1 MSIET
6 AVFAVRRGDQQF
18 SCKGSDLLEKLT
30 DGDILLVNRGGVDY
44 QFELEEQGKFKLIK
58 NVDFRF
64 NADGAIVIT
73 QNAEATGGDTPY
85 KLTTEYDIE
94 LGTGTLGKKLVG
106 EHIPS
111 SALALD
117 NKSYYAF
124 GGEGSG
130 GGSGDGPPTKVFTLD
145 IENARYVLESE
156 ETKVTN
162 RHGLKRFRFN
172 GKDILIDVWNEFDGQ
187 ASNQTH
193 TFTFYGLEETKI
205 VPKTGHRTYLHL
217 HTNNGASCCGFVTD
231 KNGNYYGAWHNDA
244 LYQYFNIPEDSLGY
258 PNFKSKSIT
267 GTKLVNAR
275 HYFKGLTYHEPTHSI
290 YYSNGRDV
298 WRYDIE
304 SARAIK
310 INMNNVATDDLR
322 TSNLVFTE
330 THIIRTLYGRKGIL
344 DSVTYAPITSFGEA
358 HWNTISNALFINDE
372 HFKYLFKLVGGE
384 TVKVLDYD
392 YQGDPFADD
401 APWRVFRDEPL
412 PPGYI
417 GGAAVITLDPFTL
430 MWSQDDQLLSWG
442 VIPDQTAEATVNQT
456 ITDTNGDSVSS
467 STTKAPL

>member
-1 MSIET
+1 MSKET
-6 AVFAVRRGDQQF
+6 AVFAVRRGGTTF
-18 SCKGSDLLEKLT
+18 KCKGSDLLEKLT

-44 QFELEEQGKFKLIK
+44 HFVLEEQGKLKLIK
-58 NVDFRF
+58 NVDFEF
-64 NADGAIVIT
+64 NDDGAIVIT
-73 QNAEATGGDTPY
+73 QNAEAEGGDTPY
-85 KLTTEYDIE
+85 SLTTEYDIE
-94 LGTGTLGKKLVG
+94 LGTATLRSNLVG
-106 EHIPS
+106 ERIPS

-124 GGEGSG
+124 GGEGS
-130 GGSGDGPPTKVFTLD
+130 SGAAGLPTEVFTLD
-145 IENARYVLESE
+145 IENAQYVLESE
-156 ETKVTN
+156 GTGTNSN

-172 GKDILIDVWNEFDGQ
+172 DKDILIDVWNEFDNQ
-187 ASNQTH
+187 ASNQTN
-193 TFTFYGLEETKI
+193 TFTFYGLEQNQI
-205 VPKTGHRTYLHL
+205 LPKEGHRTYLHL
-217 HTNNGASCCGFVTD
+217 HTNNGAACCGFVTD

-290 YYSNGRDV
+290 YYSNGREV

-304 SARAIK
+304 SARVIK
-310 INMNNVATDDLR
+310 INMNSVETDDLR
-322 TSNLVFTE
+322 TSNLMFTE
-330 THIIRTLYGRKGIL
+330 THIIRTLYNRKGQIE
-344 DSVTYAPITSFGEA
+344 SVAYAPITSFGEA
-358 HWNTISNALFINDE
+358 NWNTISNALFINDE
-372 HFKYLFKLVGGE
+372 HCKYLFKLVGGE